1 MLAQGTALPH
11 AGTSGSDCGTRLYF
25 QHNAETRPLT
35 LNYATPSNVAPE
47 MEEVWAWFDQIL
59 GADARTNPRNYCNF

>member
-11 AGTSGSDCGTRLYF
+11 AGTGGSDCGTRLYF

-35 LNYATPSNVAPE
+35 LNYASPSNVAPE

-59 GADARTNPRNYCNF
+59 GAGARTNPRNYCNF